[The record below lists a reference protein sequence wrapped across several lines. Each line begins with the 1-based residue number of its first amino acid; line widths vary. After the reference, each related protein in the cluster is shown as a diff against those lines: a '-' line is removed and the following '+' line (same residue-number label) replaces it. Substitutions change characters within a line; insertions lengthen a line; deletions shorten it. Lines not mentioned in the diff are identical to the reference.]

1 MERAKSGAEVR
12 ERARETCW
20 LLDGVGGKSWGS
32 RTPRKCLGF
41 SLGQLGRPSHRLLKL
56 GKEDGLWFA
65 SSVLPA
71 FA

>member
-20 LLDGVGGKSWGS
+20 LLDGVGGKSWG
-32 RTPRKCLGF
+32 KCLGL
-41 SLGQLGRPSHRLLKL
+41 SSGQLGGPSRRSLKL

-65 SSVLPA
+65 GSVLPA